1 MGIYRIYK
9 DNWENVAHF
18 DNEAAAQARAD
29 SLGSGYLVEFV
40 GNDVIPTAEERLWMD
55 QHFCKELVDI
65 FLKDNRAAGVTGA
78 QGESLMG
85 KFATAL
91 SLAQVGSVT
100 SVNYHITNMAVD
112 SIFTQE
118 RKDKYLTLIQKY
130 LSQF

>member
-1 MGIYRIYK
+1 MGIYKIYK
-9 DNWENVAHF
+9 DNWHNITHF
-18 DNEAAAQARAD
+18 DNLTAAQAKAD
-29 SLGSGYLVEFV
+29 SLGSGYSVEFV
-40 GNDVIPTAEERLWMD
+40 GNEVVPTAEERLWMD
-55 QHFCKELVDI
+55 QDFCKELVDI
-65 FLKDNRAAGVTGA
+65 FLRDNRAAGVTGA